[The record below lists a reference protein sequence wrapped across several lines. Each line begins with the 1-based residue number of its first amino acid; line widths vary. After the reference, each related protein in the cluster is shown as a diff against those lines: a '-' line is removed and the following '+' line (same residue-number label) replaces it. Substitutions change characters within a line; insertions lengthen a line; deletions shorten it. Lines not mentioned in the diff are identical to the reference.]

1 MKKIAFVVVSL
12 LLTFVTVQAQD
23 KFDFK
28 LVKDIVENE
37 KNYFNDILKLYLAD
51 DPLLRVDDVALVY
64 YGQSYLPAYRG
75 GSDVNEQTLKSYV
88 TENNYAKIYETSKKI
103 LSYNPVSL
111 NALFYA
117 WIASQKLAKP
127 EKETN
132 SYVHKYLS
140 ILEMIT
146 VMGDGKSSNSP
157 FRVIN
162 PDDQDHIIYG
172 MLDIENVASRNLD
185 TKTLCN
191 IISVTP
197 SKKFAAKTMYIDVSR
212 YLSHTSKNK
221 K

>member
-1 MKKIAFVVVSL
+1 MKKT
-12 LLTFVTVQAQD
+12 TFILVALFLMLNVVQAQD

-28 LVKDIVENE
+28 LVKEIVDNE
-37 KNYFNDILKLYLAD
+37 RPYFNDILKLYLAD
-51 DPLLRVDDVALVY
+51 DKLLRIDDVALIY
-64 YGQSYLPAYRG
+64 YGQSYLPAYKG
-75 GSDVNEQTLKSYV
+75 GNDVNEKTLKTFV
-88 TENNYAKIYETSKKI
+88 TENNYNKMYEISKKI

-117 WIASQKLAKP
+117 WLSSQKLAKP
-127 EKETN
+127 EKEVN

-146 VMGDGKSSNSP
+146 TMGDGKSCKSP
-157 FRVIN
+157 FRVIT
-162 PDDQDHIIYG
+162 PDDQDHVMYG
-172 MLDIENVASRNLD
+172 MLDIENVTSRNLD

-197 SKKFAAKTMYIDVSR
+197 SKKFPARTMYFDVSR
-212 YLSHTSKNK
+212 YLSYTSKK